1 MHTGYTNLTVRSTT
15 LKNRTDSRTNEEGE
29 QTEREESAGHPKEP
43 NGLLR
48 SVWNRGFESDLGG
61 FRQVAFELVGH
72 LHCAVAVRLPESALS
87 SPLKAMSGNSVVN
100 PYWLSP
106 VQVVQKGETQDPHPT
121 LVPLLLPSG
130 LQFLTL
136 MVPSAPSPTICKA

>member
-1 MHTGYTNLTVRSTT
+1 MHAGYTNLTVRSTT
-15 LKNRTDSRTNEEGE
+15 LKNQTDSRTKEEGV
-29 QTEREESAGHPKEP
+29 QTEREESSGHPKEP

-61 FRQVAFELVGH
+61 FRQAAFELVGH
-72 LHCAVAVRLPESALS
+72 LHHAVAIRLPESALS
-87 SPLKAMSGNSVVN
+87 SPLKAMSGNFVV
-100 PYWLSP
+100 YWLSP